1 MEECAEERYTC
12 PYCGFTWIPRVP
24 LPNYC
29 AGCKKPISEE
39 AKAKARESRIR
50 YYLIYALRKVKD
62 VEKFKEL
69 WMSGAT
75 NTQIARELGIHP
87 CLVYFAARALNLPK
101 KPRRPRTLNPEW
113 REKIAQRMRELHQRR
128 REEAERRV
136 LEWLGENGGYCLYK
150 EARKALPCYV
160 IRRLFYKGRV
170 FKVRFIRYQRIFKEE
185 YRCKTFL
192 CAGRDAVVR
201 LLINALKKPENKG
214 DKKLL
219 TKFLK
224 LYLTEAE
231 RLAVMEKLGAGS
243 RKNAQKEEGTEE
255 TPI

>member
-12 PYCGFTWIPRVP
+12 PYCGFTWIPRVSP
-24 LPNYC
+24 PNYC
-29 AGCKKPISEE
+29 AGCKKPVSEE

-50 YYLIYALRKVKD
+50 YNLIYALRKVKD
-62 VEKFKEL
+62 VEKFKKL

-75 NTQIARELGIHP
+75 NMQIAQEFGIHP
-87 CLVYFAARALNLPK
+87 RLVYFAARALNLPK
-101 KPRRPRTLNPEW
+101 KPLNPKW
-113 REKIAQRMRELHQRR
+113 REKLSQRMKEFHQRR

-160 IRRLFYKGRV
+160 IRRLLYKGRV
-170 FKVRFIRYQRIFKEE
+170 SKVRFIHYQRIFKEE

-192 CAGRDAVVR
+192 CAGREAVVR
-201 LLINALKKPENKG
+201 LLLNALKKPENKG

-219 TKFLK
+219 TRFLK

-231 RLAVMEKLGAGS
+231 RLAVMKKLGTGS
-243 RKNAQKEEGTEE
+243 RKNTQKEEGAEE
-255 TPI
+255 TSI